1 MKPTEHEMPVSHLRD
16 GLGMVCQHVARTDEP
31 VVITRYG
38 KADVVLVPLWEW
50 RFFKQLE
57 ADIRAGR
64 KHLLVPED
72 SPEIGPEV
80 AGIGAERLVTDCP
93 DTGRRSPRDHDEPEN
108 HDGDEDDQEG
118 PGQEGDLEEEA

>member
-1 MKPTEHEMPVSHLRD
+1 MKPIEHEMKVSHLRD

-38 KADVVLVPLWEW
+38 QADVVLVPLWEW

-72 SPEIGPEV
+72 SPGIGPEV
-80 AGIGAERLVTDCP
+80 AGTGANRLVTDCP
-93 DTGRRSPRDHDEPEN
+93 DAERASPRDHDESEN
-108 HDGDEDDQEG
+108 HDGDEDDQES
-118 PGQEGDLEEEA
+118 PGEEDDEEG